1 MIIPR
6 SRSQI
11 YFGWVI
17 VGLAFCS
24 LAFWFGIRVSF
35 SVFYVALSSE
45 FPWTPGALAGAQS
58 TALIASTVAAPMLG
72 AAIDRFGPRKVILP
86 GILMSAAGL
95 VLCASAAS
103 LFEFY
108 LFYGVITGTA
118 VTAIG
123 IVTYSAVLRHWFI
136 KKRGLASGI
145 TVSGMGVGI
154 LVFVPLAQ
162 WGISLWG
169 WRSAYLILGA
179 VAALVL
185 FPASVWLLRQTPEEV
200 GQTIDGVR
208 GETAVY
214 SAGASHRQPAAFP
227 QRPLSEAM
235 MHATFW
241 YFMLF
246 AFFAAVGVYIVLVH
260 SVKYLVEQGTEMMVA
275 ATMMAIIGAISAAF
289 RIIWGAM
296 SDRIGRELTYSIGS
310 ITACL
315 GIGSLLLW
323 KMTGAPSAVYFFP
336 VLFGI
341 GWGVTAPSIMASSA
355 DIFDG
360 RRFGFIFGI
369 IQGVIN
375 LGGALGAWLGGAI
388 FGRYQS
394 YVGAFCVAIIALTL
408 SCLFMWKAAP
418 RRKSHGSAADR
429 FASVPC
435 VRRI

>member
-1 MIIPR
+1 MINPR

-11 YFGWVI
+11 YYGWVI

-58 TALIASTVAAPMLG
+58 TALIAATVAAPMLG

-86 GILMSAAGL
+86 GILTSAAGL
-95 VLCASAAS
+95 ALCATAAS

-118 VTAIG
+118 VTAVG
-123 IVTYSAVLRHWFI
+123 VVSYSAVLRHWFV

-162 WGISLWG
+162 YGISLWG

-179 VAALVL
+179 VGGLAL
-185 FPASVWLLRQTPEEV
+185 FPASAWLLRQTPEEV
-200 GQTIDGVR
+200 GQAIDGIR
-208 GETAVY
+208 GAPAQQ
-214 SAGASHRQPAAFP
+214 SAAAPDPQPAALP
-227 QRPLSEAM
+227 ERPLSEAM
-235 MHATFW
+235 MHARFW

-246 AFFAAVGVYIVLVH
+246 AFFASVGVYIVLVH
-260 SVKYLVEQGTEMMVA
+260 SVKFLIEQGTEMMVA
-275 ATMMAIIGAISAAF
+275 ATAMAIIGAISAAF
-289 RIIWGAM
+289 RIIWGWM
-296 SDRIGRELTYSIGS
+296 SDRIGRELAYSLGS

-315 GIGSLLLW
+315 GIGSLLLC
-323 KMTGAPSAVYFFP
+323 KTTGVPSAVYLFP

-355 DIFDG
+355 DIFNG
-360 RRFGFIFGI
+360 RGFGFIFGV
-369 IQGVIN
+369 IQAVIN

-394 YVGAFCVAIIALTL
+394 YFGAFCVAIIALAL
-408 SCLFMWKAAP
+408 SCIFIWKAAP
-418 RRKSHGSAADR
+418 RKALTLQWQGGMPSSG
-429 FASVPC
+429 VNG
-435 VRRI
+435 